1 MGNQIDNPKLVA
13 IRAIKSQATT
23 SQSNLG
29 SWTPKS
35 SASTKAGTIDDG
47 LTEDVWTSPVA
58 DDYRTKITA
67 VVSGTDSAFTSI
79 VSALTNAENE
89 IVDADLEYVDSDSE
103 EAKWP
108 NSG

>member
-1 MGNQIDNPKLVA
+1 
-13 IRAIKSQATT
+13 
-23 SQSNLG
+23 
-29 SWTPKS
+29 
-35 SASTKAGTIDDG
+35 
-47 LTEDVWTSPVA
+47 VA